1 MFKLKGI
8 CFSWKLGKCFYR
20 QTKMSIIMIKC
31 VLLFI
36 SITMFSQGYETQKYE
51 VVKKLNDIEVRF
63 YPPVMK
69 AKVSAGGNFSRLF
82 KYISGNNEQGEK
94 ISMTTPV
101 QMTNQNNVNTMEFIL
116 PSKYSEGNFAVPKD
130 KNITVY
136 SSEPGHFAAITFGG
150 YSNNEKVKKYHSL
163 LLKKLRESN
172 LEVIN
177 SRPVILS
184 YNSPY
189 KVFNRRNEVLVE
201 VRY

>member
-1 MFKLKGI
+1 
-8 CFSWKLGKCFYR
+8 
-20 QTKMSIIMIKC
+20 MIKY

-51 VVKKLNDIEVRF
+51 VVKKLNEIEVRF

-101 QMTNQNNVNTMEFIL
+101 QMTNQDNVNTMEFIL

-136 SSEPGHFAAITFGG
+136 SSDPGHFAAITYGG
-150 YSNNEKVKKYHSL
+150 YSNAEKVKKYHSL

-177 SRPVILS
+177 SKPVVLS

-201 VRY
+201 VKY

>member
-1 MFKLKGI
+1 
-8 CFSWKLGKCFYR
+8 
-20 QTKMSIIMIKC
+20 MIKC

-51 VVKKLNDIEVRF
+51 VVKKLNEIEVRF

-69 AKVSAGGNFSRLF
+69 AKVSAGSNFSRLF

-101 QMTNQNNVNTMEFIL
+101 QMTNQDNVNTMEFIL
-116 PSKYSEGNFAVPKD
+116 PSKYSEGNFAVPND
-130 KNITVY
+130 KKITVY
-136 SSEPGHFAAITFGG
+136 SSRPGYFAAITYGG
-150 YSNNEKVKKYHSL
+150 YSNSEKIKKNHSL
-163 LLKKLRESN
+163 LIKQLQKNN
-172 LEVIN
+172 LEILDDQPIV
-177 SRPVILS
+177 LS

-201 VRY
+201 VKF

>member
-1 MFKLKGI
+1 
-8 CFSWKLGKCFYR
+8 
-20 QTKMSIIMIKC
+20 MIKY

-101 QMTNQNNVNTMEFIL
+101 QMTNQDN
-116 PSKYSEGNFAVPKD
+116 
-130 KNITVY
+130 
-136 SSEPGHFAAITFGG
+136 
-150 YSNNEKVKKYHSL
+150 
-163 LLKKLRESN
+163 
-172 LEVIN
+172 
-177 SRPVILS
+177 ILS
-184 YNSPY
+184 
-189 KVFNRRNEVLVE
+189 LIHI
-201 VRY
+201 

>member
-1 MFKLKGI
+1 
-8 CFSWKLGKCFYR
+8 
-20 QTKMSIIMIKC
+20 MIKC

-51 VVKKLNDIEVRF
+51 VVKKLNEIEVRF

-69 AKVSAGGNFSRLF
+69 AKVSAGSNFSRLF

-101 QMTNQNNVNTMEFIL
+101 QMTNQDNVNTMEFIL
-116 PSKYSEGNFAVPKD
+116 PSRYSEDNFAIPKD

-136 SSEPGHFAAITFGG
+136 NSDPGHFAAITYGG
-150 YSNNEKVKKYHSL
+150 YSNTEKVKKYHSL

-177 SRPVILS
+177 SKPVVLS

-201 VRY
+201 VKY

>member
-1 MFKLKGI
+1 
-8 CFSWKLGKCFYR
+8 
-20 QTKMSIIMIKC
+20 MIKY

-51 VVKKLNDIEVRF
+51 VVKKLNEIEVRF

-69 AKVSAGGNFSRLF
+69 AKVSAGSNFSRLF

-101 QMTNQNNVNTMEFIL
+101 QMTNQDNINTMEFIL
-116 PSKYSEGNFAVPKD
+116 PSKYYEGNFAVPKD

-136 SSEPGHFAAITFGG
+136 SSDPGYFAAITYGG
-150 YSNNEKVKKYHSL
+150 YSNTEKVKKYHIL
-163 LLKKLRESN
+163 LLKKLRESD

-177 SRPVILS
+177 SKPVVLS

-201 VRY
+201 VKY

>member
-1 MFKLKGI
+1 MAGI
-8 CFSWKLGKCFYR
+8 RFSWKLKKNFSC
-20 QTKMSIIMIKC
+20 QTKKSIIMIKY

-51 VVKKLNDIEVRF
+51 VVKKLNEIEVRF

-69 AKVSAGGNFSRLF
+69 AKVSAGSNFSRLF

-101 QMTNQNNVNTMEFIL
+101 QMTNQDNVNTMEFIL

-136 SSEPGHFAAITFGG
+136 NSDPGHFAAITYGG
-150 YSNNEKVKKYHSL
+150 YSNTEKVKKYHSL

-177 SRPVILS
+177 SKPVVLS

-201 VRY
+201 VKY

>member
-1 MFKLKGI
+1 MAGI
-8 CFSWKLGKCFYR
+8 RFSWKLKKIFSC
-20 QTKMSIIMIKC
+20 QTKKSIIMIKY

-51 VVKKLNDIEVRF
+51 VVKKLNEFEVRF

-101 QMTNQNNVNTMEFIL
+101 QMTNQDNVNTMEFVL
-116 PSKYSEGNFAVPKD
+116 PSKYSEDNFAVPKD

-136 SSEPGHFAAITFGG
+136 SSDPGHFAAITYGG
-150 YSNNEKVKKYHSL
+150 YSNTEKVKKYHSL

-172 LEVIN
+172 LEIIN
-177 SRPVILS
+177 SKPVVLS

-201 VRY
+201 VKY

>member
-1 MFKLKGI
+1 
-8 CFSWKLGKCFYR
+8 
-20 QTKMSIIMIKC
+20 MIKY

-101 QMTNQNNVNTMEFIL
+101 QMTNQDNINTMEFIL

-136 SSEPGHFAAITFGG
+136 SSSPGHFAAITYGG
-150 YSNNEKVKKYHSL
+150 YSNTKKVKKYHTL
-163 LLKKLRESN
+163 LLEQIRENN
-172 LEVIN
+172 LEIIN
-177 SRPVILS
+177 SKPVVLS

-201 VRY
+201 VKY